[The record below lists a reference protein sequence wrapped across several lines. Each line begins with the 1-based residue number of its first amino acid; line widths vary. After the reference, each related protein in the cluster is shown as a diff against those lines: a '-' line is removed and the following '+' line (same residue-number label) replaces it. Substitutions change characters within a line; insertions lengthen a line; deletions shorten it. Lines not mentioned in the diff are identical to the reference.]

1 MESPGGRHT
10 VTGAFLCSAITESGG
25 IVIVYSLPERC
36 DSGNSVI
43 STFCNRDIFAVQ
55 QISPRRN
62 VPRNENGNLLP
73 KMGNVSGRKE

>member
-1 MESPGGRHT
+1 
-10 VTGAFLCSAITESGG
+10 
-25 IVIVYSLPERC
+25 VIVYSLPERC

-55 QISPRRN
+55 RISPRRN